1 MALQPGY
8 MTNPAV
14 DRLERA
20 QRLTAGIPPEF
31 GGESSTNI
39 RTGRRGDSVLS
50 AAVDFPVQ
58 EAQRIMARALQEENK
73 LAIEMSKAYAGNR
86 GKSFYVTTKNAKG
99 TVDYTPNT
107 NFDSSDNVV
116 SYSQA
121 GSDINNLVIG
131 GGQRVG
137 MGTMSKMSFM
147 AIDPLVEDPEFEH
160 DSVIA
165 EQLEAAL
172 LSSLQQQA
180 AEGAIPPAD
189 LARIMDLVANNELEL
204 AEAVERVQKEAQE
217 RQAKEVEAMSAEAM
231 PGLAQP
237 GMGAESLA
245 AGANAE
251 AAAAPDLAQLLGAL

>member
-1 MALQPGY
+1 
-8 MTNPAV
+8 
-14 DRLERA
+14 
-20 QRLTAGIPPEF
+20 
-31 GGESSTNI
+31 
-39 RTGRRGDSVLS
+39 
-50 AAVDFPVQ
+50 
-58 EAQRIMARALQEENK
+58 
-73 LAIEMSKAYAGNR
+73 
-86 GKSFYVTTKNAKG
+86 
-99 TVDYTPNT
+99 
-107 NFDSSDNVV
+107 
-116 SYSQA
+116 
-121 GSDINNLVIG
+121 
-131 GGQRVG
+131 

-204 AEAVERVQKEAQE
+204 AEAVERVQREAQE

-245 AGANAE
+245 AGANAA